1 MSDKDRPAVGVE
13 TVGMTK
19 IFGSLTALDRHDGKW
34 WAVFAHYDG
43 KGGEPGRDHRYTML
57 ARRYHPDINQGDR
70 SMEKRLQAV
79 VEAYQLLRKS
89 ALFA

>member
-1 MSDKDRPAVGVE
+1 MRKDLFFIKDNGFKFCNTLQNR
-13 TVGMTK
+13 
-19 IFGSLTALDRHDGKW
+19 RHQFFFFCHVVHGQ
-34 WAVFAHYDG
+34 
-43 KGGEPGRDHRYTML
+43 
-57 ARRYHPDINQGDR
+57 YHPDINQGDR